1 MADPAYIVDGV
12 RTDGEAWV
20 ALASTTLGS
29 DTPSITFTSPDDGSS
44 LDWSQFMDLVAI
56 CYGRNSRADAAE
68 ESFTFQLNDDTSA
81 SYAWQYL
88 SGDGSAVAAGP
99 GTGRTYGYFGPMPA
113 ALAAANTF
121 GVSITHFFDI
131 NSGKFKSILQQFAT
145 DQDGAGRCEILAT
158 TWQKQAPI
166 IKIYVYGAGSNM
178 VAGTRLD
185 LFGILPRMV
194 A

>member
-12 RTDGEAWV
+12 LTDGEAWV

-29 DTPSITFTSPDDGSS
+29 DTASITFTSPDDGSS
-44 LDWSQFMDLVAI
+44 LDWSQFVDLVAI
-56 CYGRNSRADAAE
+56 CYGRNSRTGVAA

-81 SYAWQYL
+81 SYAFQYL
-88 SGDGSAVAAGP
+88 SGDGSATAAGS
-99 GTGRTYGYFGPMPA
+99 GTGRTYGYFGAMPA
-113 ALAAANTF
+113 ATATANAF
-121 GVSITHFFDI
+121 GASITHFFDI
-131 NSGKFKSILQQFAT
+131 NSGKFKSILQEFAT
-145 DQDGAGRCEILAT
+145 DRDGAGGAAIYAT
-158 TWQKQAPI
+158 VWQKQAPI
-166 IKIYVYGAGSNM
+166 IKLYVYGAGSNM